1 VTLTDAQQDVVNAD
15 GDFLLLACP
24 GSGKTRAAAARVT
37 KIARN
42 RGQKVAACSY
52 TNVGA
57 ERIASMLEQP
67 LGPEHFVGTVHMLL
81 LRYVVHPFAYL
92 AGAKRGPELR
102 HGEWPTLMV
111 YGDHKQRI
119 ALDAFRFDSNG
130 NVVLAD
136 QPRSVKGTPE
146 EILASVEHEV
156 RARKRGFFTKAGVLS
171 ADDAMWVALSLLRGH
186 VQLARAVAS
195 RFDEVLIDEAQD
207 TSELQL
213 ACIAELKKAGTL
225 RSLVLIGDLEQS
237 IFSFQ
242 GASAAGCRALAEDY
256 DLDQLTLN
264 ENHRCSQKICN
275 AAAHFCARE
284 KPDTAV
290 GETSKCEIDPELVL
304 YPAHDPEQAVHL
316 FRRRLDEHQIAVQDA
331 AVLARRRTMV
341 EALAGAV
348 VKVEIQERPER
359 VARIAVALAAGTL
372 TRTDVRYAERTVA
385 RCAFGDVVEIEDLD
399 HDDRTGLRTAA
410 YEFLSHLPAL
420 TGDLRGW
427 VTGAKEALHASAS
440 LLVNKPATAA
450 GLLLKSKAEHQDVAV
465 DAVFTP
471 PSRDLVPQTVHS
483 IKGEDRDAVMMVV
496 RKPHGAD
503 PTRQFELFDAI
514 ASGVEI
520 GKGAEEE
527 RRITFVALTRAR
539 RYCLVALPDI
549 PRGREVAAAC
559 SGLGFRRA

>member
-1 VTLTDAQQDVVNAD
+1 VTLTDAQRDVVNAD

-37 KIARN
+37 KIART

-67 LGPEHFVGTVHMLL
+67 LEPDHFVGTVHTLL
-81 LRYVVHPFAYL
+81 LRYVVYPFAYL
-92 AGAKRGPELR
+92 AGAKRGPALR

-119 ALDAFRFDSNG
+119 ALDAFRFDPAG

-146 EILASVEHEV
+146 EILASIEDEV

-195 RFDEVLIDEAQD
+195 RFDEILIDEAQD

-242 GASAAGCRALAEDY
+242 GASAAGCRALAEDH
-256 DLDQLTLN
+256 DLDQITLN
-264 ENHRCSQKICN
+264 ENHRCSQKICD

-284 KPDTAV
+284 TPDTAV
-290 GETSKCEIDPELVL
+290 GETKECEIDPELVM
-304 YPAHDPEQAVHL
+304 YPPHDPEQAVYL
-316 FRRRLDEHQIAVQDA
+316 FRSRLDEHQIAVGDA
-331 AVLARRRTMV
+331 AVLARRHTMV

-372 TRTDVRYAERTVA
+372 TRADMRYAERTVA

-399 HDDRTGLRTAA
+399 HDDRASLRTAA

-427 VTGAKEALHASAS
+427 ITGAKEALHSSAS

-450 GLLLKSKAEHQDVAV
+450 GLLLKSKAEHQDAAV

-471 PSRDLVPQTVHS
+471 PSKDLVPQTVHS

-520 GKGAEEE
+520 GKEAEEE

-539 RYCLVALPDI
+539 RYCLVALPDT
-549 PRGREVAAAC
+549 PRGREVATAC
-559 SGLGFRRA
+559 SGLGFRRI